1 MMVEGDEKYKHIF
14 SLGGWVQTSQQAKN
28 LVIDMFEKPKLTIQ
42 EKVYVVGLWIFKGE
56 TNKPLELPLIVCLN
70 DLISVVF
77 YLTSLS

>member
-1 MMVEGDEKYKHIF
+1 
-14 SLGGWVQTSQQAKN
+14 
-28 LVIDMFEKPKLTIQ
+28 MFEKPKLTIQ